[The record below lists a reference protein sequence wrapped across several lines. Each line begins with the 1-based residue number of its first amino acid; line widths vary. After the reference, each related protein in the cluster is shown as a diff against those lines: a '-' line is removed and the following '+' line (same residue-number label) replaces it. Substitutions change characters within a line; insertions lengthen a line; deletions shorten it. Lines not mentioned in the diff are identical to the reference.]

1 MKYIRTKDGRIAE
14 IKENMVVRACD
25 DATRLVYK
33 EEPYICVLNGD
44 DDILKQADTIEELFD
59 EFVLENEIKT
69 DEKCSIMK
77 RKIFEVLRKAITE
90 TMPITKQKCFG
101 AIWTNKGLIYVAKM
115 NNDGEFEL
123 L

>member
-101 AIWTNKGLIYVAKM
+101 AIWTNNGLIYVAKM